1 VYDFVGTF
9 IHHLPRHIKLLMN
22 VVPRVLSFAKAMIH
36 DLQLLVL
43 LGRRNC
49 TTTEKVILTLQ
60 LCALLISGHA
70 ETLLDDYRV
79 SVVLQVEKTLGILC
93 HRSHAYVVM
102 WTAMK

>member
-1 VYDFVGTF
+1 
-9 IHHLPRHIKLLMN
+9 MN

-60 LCALLISGHA
+60 LCELPQCGGVGVLISGHA

-79 SVVLQVEKTLGILC
+79 SVVLQVEKTLGILR
-93 HRSHAYVVM
+93 HRRHAYVVM